1 MCGKM
6 VKESYYLSNVSF
18 SNHLS
23 NVSFSNQCGK
33 KHELKAKLNV
43 CKLYWQNFNR
53 WIFGKAG
60 QSMCDV
66 VSELRHSDK
75 DDLVG
80 HGKCWLGGV

>member
-1 MCGKM
+1 M
-6 VKESYYLSNVSF
+6 VKESYY
-18 SNHLS
+18 HS

-43 CKLYWQNFNR
+43 CKIYRQNFNR
-53 WIFGKAG
+53 RIFGKAG